1 MHDVNVVIEVR
12 ASPSVTYRRK
22 AKNRLVDA
30 FHGKCGLCGYCTC
43 KSAFDFHH
51 VDPSDKEINLAMLI
65 QYKWS
70 RLVKE
75 AKKCVMVC
83 RNCHAE
89 VHAGLREIGSNV
101 QRFDLNFEE
110 WPKKPK
116 KEKHDKRR
124 KWCEDSELIK
134 LISDRKSYSDLGRL
148 FGISATSVRK
158 RCLKIGI
165 EAVTKL
171 APRLGI
177 EPSVVP
183 FREELSSIGTRQ
195 ARADRKKRSDLIQS
209 GY

>member
-1 MHDVNVVIEVR
+1 
-12 ASPSVTYRRK
+12 
-22 AKNRLVDA
+22 
-30 FHGKCGLCGYCTC
+30 
-43 KSAFDFHH
+43 
-51 VDPSDKEINLAMLI
+51 MLI

-75 AKKCVMVC
+75 AKKCVMIC

-89 VHAGLREIGSNV
+89 VHAGLREIGMDV
-101 QRFDLNFEE
+101 QRFDLSFEE

-116 KEKHDKRR
+116 KEKREKR
-124 KWCEDSELIK
+124 KNWCEDCELIR
-134 LISDRKSYSDLGRL
+134 LVSDGKSYSALGRL

-177 EPSVVP
+177 EPSAAP

-195 ARADRKKRSDLIQS
+195 SRNARKQRSDLIQS